1 MLGRVAGAQVE
12 LLKGL
17 SAQTDAE
24 RSKRGNMKR
33 SREQALQ
40 ERMQRIKA
48 KKAKARP
55 ARTHQGATVGK
66 ERHCMRV
73 ARALSSS
80 PPTHALGGGY
90 RNVESTMRSLLFSV
104 ARGGFANLRQLV
116 PVARGTKRLDFLYA
130 MPEAVARLAA
140 VSELQNCSRL
150 RAAPWA

>member
-12 LLKGL
+12 LLRGL

-55 ARTHQGATVGK
+55 RTHAPRT
-66 ERHCMRV
+66 
-73 ARALSSS
+73 ARRL
-80 PPTHALGGGY
+80 
-90 RNVESTMRSLLFSV
+90 
-104 ARGGFANLRQLV
+104 AR
-116 PVARGTKRLDFLYA
+116 RGTA
-130 MPEAVARLAA
+130 
-140 VSELQNCSRL
+140 
-150 RAAPWA
+150 